1 MSGFTWL
8 KDKCDSKCIHKFYL
22 LYKQTPGLT
31 IQQHKARGITANR
44 YGKPGS
50 W

>member
-1 MSGFTWL
+1 VIQNAFINSIYN
-8 KDKCDSKCIHKFYL
+8 S
-22 LYKQTPGLT
+22 KQTPGLT